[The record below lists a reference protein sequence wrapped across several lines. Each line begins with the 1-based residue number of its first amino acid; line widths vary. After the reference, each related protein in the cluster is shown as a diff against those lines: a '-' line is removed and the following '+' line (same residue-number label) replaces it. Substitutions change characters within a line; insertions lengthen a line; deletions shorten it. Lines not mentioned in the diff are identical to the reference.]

1 MKNFKPAIG
10 ELSKTYEDVFSEE
23 RLLEFARVVGV
34 EGDAF
39 TDSSSI
45 PTLFTIFRHGEFEL
59 MDRLG
64 ITLKEVLH
72 GEQEYDYSQPIRAN
86 ERVSFQT
93 SLADVHEKKGK
104 GALLHFLIFKT
115 EVLRAEDGQLLAQA
129 KSSVVVRELGV
140 V

>member
-1 MKNFKPAIG
+1 MKNFKSAIG
-10 ELSKTYEDVFSEE
+10 ERSKNYEDVFSED

-34 EGDAF
+34 EGDSF
-39 TDSSSI
+39 SDSSLI

-59 MDRLG
+59 MERLG

-115 EVLRAEDGQLLAQA
+115 DIVRAEDSQLLAQA
-129 KSSVVVRELGV
+129 KSTVVFRELGV
-140 V
+140 G